1 MGGESFPRV
10 FTRNGFPAL
19 LIHEKND
26 DDCVLLRVTKSHNA
40 LRRRAHIL

>member
-26 DDCVLLRVTKSHNA
+26 DDGFYCG
-40 LRRRAHIL
+40 